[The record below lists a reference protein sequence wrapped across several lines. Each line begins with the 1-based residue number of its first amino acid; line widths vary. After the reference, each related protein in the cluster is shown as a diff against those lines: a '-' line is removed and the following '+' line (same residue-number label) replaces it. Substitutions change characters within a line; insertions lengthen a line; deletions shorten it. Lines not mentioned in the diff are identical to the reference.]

1 MKPWLYHGILV
12 SQKKKNNNFTFDCGR
27 KQMHSETEAWVLC
40 PSFLYMTTLA
50 PLGIHGSEQRRS
62 ETRLKLVVVFYFLI
76 NGH

>member
-12 SQKKKNNNFTFDCGR
+12 SQKKKNNNNFTFDCGR

-62 ETRLKLVVVFYFLI
+62 ETRLKISRGVLFS
-76 NGH
+76 N